1 MEWAAP
7 CPRQPRTHIDVLLP
21 SMLGADLGILYEVQ
35 VSPPHGNGRV
45 ATERVGREENKEAC
59 QHSARKSNGA

>member
-1 MEWAAP
+1 
-7 CPRQPRTHIDVLLP
+7 
-21 SMLGADLGILYEVQ
+21 MLGADLGILYEIQ